1 MVCNAQIDLKNY
13 YFLYAFANS
22 KTLIESLILAK
33 KKDIHLTNNAVIFYS
48 KKKKKKKKM
57 DIIP

>member
-48 KKKKKKKKM
+48 KKKKKTWT
-57 DIIP
+57 